1 MQSCRRGGASNE
13 RINLM
18 RRSAPIDWERSAHRS
33 CARRWTRWLRRKAR
47 EHQGIP
53 HQDHVSPRRF
63 GWFFAGAVFGGF
75 AACVVSILPTDL
87 VGTSGRGGVVF
98 TAVLAAVI
106 SAYAF
111 WRATRFRIAREAAE
125 VGGSPTLT
133 APRWSVTLQPSDVR
147 KVLQLRLDPYG
158 FGFFAKQP
166 WRAWRAWFRIDVSTD
181 ERRVRSYLVWRPDAR
196 AFLDQLRR
204 AGFQVAGEG
213 AWDQ

>member
-1 MQSCRRGGASNE
+1 VSVRAYFIKTMCRR
-13 RINLM
+13 
-18 RRSAPIDWERSAHRS
+18 
-33 CARRWTRWLRRKAR
+33 
-47 EHQGIP
+47 
-53 HQDHVSPRRF
+53 RRF

-75 AACVVSILPTDL
+75 AAWVVSILPTDL

-106 SAYAF
+106 SACAF

-125 VGGSPTLT
+125 VGGSLALT
-133 APRWSVTLQPSDVR
+133 APRWSVTLQPGDVR
-147 KVLQLRLDPYG
+147 QVLQLRSDPYG

-166 WRAWRAWFRIDVSTD
+166 YRAWRAWLRMDVSTKK
-181 ERRVRSYLVWRPDAR
+181 RRVRSYLVWRPDAP
-196 AFLDQLRR
+196 AFLEQLRR